1 LSFRLLSNCTGVY
14 LGPENCPEGAIDLS
28 AVAAEKKSSVFS
40 LSYVD
45 HEGKQVSTTPK
56 VWINDF

>member
-1 LSFRLLSNCTGVY
+1 MY
-14 LGPENCPEGAIDLS
+14 LGPENCPEGTIDLS

-40 LSYVD
+40 MSYVD
-45 HEGKQVSTTPK
+45 HEGKQVTTTPK